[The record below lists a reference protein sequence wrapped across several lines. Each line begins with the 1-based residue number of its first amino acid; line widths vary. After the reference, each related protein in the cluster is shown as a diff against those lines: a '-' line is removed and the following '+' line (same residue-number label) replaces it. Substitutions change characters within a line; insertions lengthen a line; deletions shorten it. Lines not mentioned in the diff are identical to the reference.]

1 MKRLIPTFLI
11 ISLIK
16 SLLLF
21 LIILSGDW
29 FPNINILLRFL
40 IFFIILWFVDNVT
53 IARIPQSIKISWI
66 KSSLFLFGTYV
77 LILFITGPL
86 FLLYNKLFDIQPDS
100 DVQTPTA
107 GIIGFLIIGLI
118 MSTINSVLKMKKLK
132 RTTANT
138 RYS

>member
-1 MKRLIPTFLI
+1 MKQLILAFLI

-21 LIILSGDW
+21 VIILGGDW
-29 FPNINILLRFL
+29 FPNFNGLLRFL
-40 IFFIILWFVDNVT
+40 IFFTILWFADNLT
-53 IARIPQSIKISWI
+53 ITRITKSIKISWI

-100 DVQTPTA
+100 DVETPTA

-118 MSTINSVLKMKKLK
+118 MSTINSVLTMKKLK
-132 RTTANT
+132 RTI
-138 RYS
+138 SKGVDG